1 MVYTMSSWGQGLE
14 ALFPNSS
21 VLPSS
26 VNSVNLTKLT
36 DLGAVWDGFASL
48 AINGNDEEAAQGS
61 ISLGR
66 LHTQFRAAVLK
77 ATNPK

>member
-1 MVYTMSSWGQGLE
+1 MVRTMSSWGQGLE
-14 ALFPNSS
+14 VLFSSSS
-21 VLPSS
+21 VLPS
-26 VNSVNLTKLT
+26 SVNLTKLT

-77 ATNPK
+77 ATNLK